1 MFPLQLLVV
10 FLIQRCYCVPLKDF
24 YHYGQSHGDQR
35 VPTNDDGSSPRV
47 PISTSFPYFNQVF
60 RSLYVNTNGA
70 ISFDEE
76 LSTYTP
82 SAFPL
87 SGNKKIVSPYW
98 CDIDTNNG
106 GDVWYYETND
116 RDVLF
121 NATDDIQKTFPEQK
135 NFRAAWVF
143 VATWD
148 NVAFFGASSTGQR
161 KRNTFQCIL
170 ITNGRHSFAI
180 YLYNKIEWTT
190 GTASD
195 GNKDTGLGGTPAQV
209 GFDAGDGHNYMAINE
224 SRTPA
229 VLQVTHL
236 SNVRIPGKFVY
247 RTDTETVK
255 DGGCTTHTGGNLTIF
270 PRYVTMFGGTV
281 LSIGGPCVETNDKIS
296 IMFRNKPDV
305 IMCKFFSF
313 NAVRCITPM
322 MYETGDVN
330 VTLTVLHRHNTSV
343 FTGICTFVN
352 PASLKPNLYRVKPEQ
367 WKIGENV
374 TLKWGELPFEADTI
388 AIELLTLTKIN
399 NTLQLHRETYVAR
412 KLPLLKTHVFRLL
425 SGSGQA
431 AVLRIHSEPE
441 DSNQDT
447 SLLASGWSDVFVMLP
462 PDGKSL
468 LSACYD
474 WNDREEK
481 HPSLERHQIDTCPC
495 TIAQARL
502 DISRFNPDPHCNTL
516 VDHNIDNDTSINCIY
531 LVGALQCLR
540 MAFPGNMGHD
550 NQCCYNSDGTLIETN
565 TKTFGGTANRY
576 HYKGGA
582 NDNIPYLSNIYDDVV
597 PYMYCCQYP
606 VHYNLDVDTCQRFL
620 RRRPPSRCSGYI
632 PPRSASSRG
641 DPHLVTLD
649 GLDYTFNGVGEF
661 TMIQS
666 KDNHLI
672 LQARMEQFKDKHGT
686 LKQASVITSIAFRCN
701 NDSDIVEVR
710 LNEIRMCDV
719 LINGQL
725 LEFMDTNTVDVE
737 GATIINSRGNN
748 TDIESIWTSVTC
760 RYPNIAVNVTAMAKM
775 ININIVIAGNSLR
788 GSVKGLLG
796 NFNGKQSDDLT
807 NADDRIIPIN
817 SSLDVIHH
825 KFGLKWQIHAS
836 DSLFTYPV
844 GKTHQSFQHVDFI
857 PIFNVTDQC
866 PGNVADVCG
875 DDQACRFDFCTTDD
889 TSLAESTRIM
899 TEEIEVMAEVA
910 LPACGEPGNI
920 TDGYWNFTGNSANLL
935 CEENYILNGQTL
947 IMCSDEGQWSVINTT
962 CELKPCDDLSN
973 FTHGYW
979 NVNNRSADLVCIDN
993 YLTTDSIVLQCY
1005 DNGTW
1010 GIPVNINNVCQ
1021 RIACDLPAPIDNG
1034 NWNVSGRNAELLCA
1048 DHCTL
1053 NGSSL
1058 LICDNE
1064 GVWELIT
1071 SACLRPV
1078 SMQTLP
1084 SQADKQILVQVVLP
1098 VAVALVILIIGI
1110 IVVRRVRN
1118 KQKYDEDQTKYE
1130 FVKNSNQ
1137 KLDSACYTTVM

>member
-1 MFPLQLLVV
+1 MFAFQLLVV
-10 FLIQRCYCVPLKDF
+10 FFIQGCYCVQLNDF
-24 YHYGQSHGDQR
+24 YPYGQSHGDHI
-35 VPTNDDGSSPRV
+35 VPTNDDGSSIRV

-70 ISFDEE
+70 ISFDET

-87 SGNKKIVSPYW
+87 NGNKKIVAPYW
-98 CDIDTNNG
+98 CDIDTTKG
-106 GDVWYYETND
+106 GDVWYYETNNQD
-116 RDVLF
+116 LLF
-121 NATDDIQKTFPEQK
+121 KATDDIRQIFPEQK
-135 NFRAAWVF
+135 NFHAAWVF

-148 NVAFFGASSTGQR
+148 HVAFYGASSTGQR

-180 YLYNKIEWTT
+180 FLYNKIEWTT

-195 GNKDTGLGGTPAQV
+195 GNANTGLGGTPAQV
-209 GFDAGDGHNYMAINE
+209 GFDAGDGHNYMAIRE

-229 VLQVTHL
+229 VKQVASL
-236 SNVRIPGKFVY
+236 SNVNIAGKFVY

-255 DGGCTTHTGGNLTIF
+255 DGGCTTHTGGKLTIF
-270 PRYVTMFGGTV
+270 PRYVTMFGGTI
-281 LSIGGPCVETNDKIS
+281 LSIGGPCVEATDNIS
-296 IMFRNKPDV
+296 IMFRNKPEV
-305 IMCKFFSF
+305 ITCTFFS
-313 NAVRCITPM
+313 NTAVRCITPM

-352 PASLKPNLYRVKPEQ
+352 PANVKPNLNRIKPEE
-367 WKIGENV
+367 WKVGENV
-374 TLKWGELPFEADTI
+374 TLKWEELPFEADTI

-412 KLPLLKTHVFRLL
+412 KLPLIPKHVFLL
-425 SGSGQA
+425 PSSGQA
-431 AVLRIHSEPE
+431 AVLRIHPEPE

-447 SLLASGWSDVFVMLP
+447 SLLPSGWSDVFVMLP
-462 PDGKSL
+462 PDEKSL

-474 WNDREEK
+474 WDDREEK
-481 HPSLERHQIDTCPC
+481 HRSLERNQIDTCPC
-495 TIAQARL
+495 TITQARL

-516 VDHNIDNDTSINCIY
+516 DHNIDNDTSINCIY
-531 LVGALQCLR
+531 HVGALQCLR

-550 NQCCYNSDGTLIETN
+550 NQCCYNSDGKLIETN
-565 TKTFGGTANRY
+565 VKTFGGTANRY

-582 NDNIPYLSNIYDDVV
+582 EDNIPYLSNIYDDVV

-606 VHYNLDVDTCQRFL
+606 AHYNLDLDTCQRFL
-620 RRRPPSRCSGYI
+620 RRRPPSRCLGYI

-661 TMIQS
+661 TMIQG

-672 LQARMEQFKDKHGT
+672 LQARMEQFKDKHGN
-686 LKQASVITSIAFRCN
+686 LKQASVITSVALRC
-701 NDSDIVEVR
+701 
-710 LNEIRMCDV
+710 
-719 LINGQL
+719 
-725 LEFMDTNTVDVE
+725 
-737 GATIINSRGNN
+737 ATIINSRGNDTN
-748 TDIESIWTSVTC
+748 IESIWTSVTC

-796 NFNGKQSDDLT
+796 NFNGKQNDDLT
-807 NADDRIIPIN
+807 NAYDKILPIN

-825 KFGLKWQIHAS
+825 KFGLTWQINAS

-844 GKTHQSFQHVDFI
+844 GKTHHSFQHVDFK
-857 PIFNVTDQC
+857 PVFNVTDQC
-866 PGNVADVCG
+866 PSNVADVCG

-899 TEEIEVMAEVA
+899 TDEIKVMTEVA

-920 TDGYWNFTGNSANLL
+920 AKGYWNFTGKSANLL
-935 CEENYILNGQTL
+935 CSENYISNGQTL
-947 IMCSDEGQWSVINTT
+947 IICSDDGQWSVINTT
-962 CELKPCDDLSN
+962 CELKHKSFNKMAKWFDGQCHKTKANIINVSLDKSFDKMAKWFDACDEISN

-979 NVNNRSADLVCIDN
+979 KVNDRSADLACIDN
-993 YLTTDSIVLQCY
+993 YLTTNIV
-1005 DNGTW
+1005 
-1010 GIPVNINNVCQ
+1010 IVC
-1021 RIACDLPAPIDNG
+1021 DGD
-1034 NWNVSGRNAELLCA
+1034 V
-1048 DHCTL
+1048 DH
-1053 NGSSL
+1053 
-1058 LICDNE
+1058 
-1064 GVWELIT
+1064 
-1071 SACLRPV
+1071 
-1078 SMQTLP
+1078 
-1084 SQADKQILVQVVLP
+1084 
-1098 VAVALVILIIGI
+1098 
-1110 IVVRRVRN
+1110 
-1118 KQKYDEDQTKYE
+1118 
-1130 FVKNSNQ
+1130 VK
-1137 KLDSACYTTVM
+1137 